1 MAAALARPDV
11 AAHDPARVAALAAA
25 LDGGDPP
32 VTAGRHGS
40 LVGYAPGPRRRRL
53 VELDRRDQVVAAFVW
68 REDGRLDWARC
79 RAADGRRIGIEAG
92 GGRHPAW
99 GVADQA
105 WLLGEAWEPLER
117 LTTFEPLDYERLDHV
132 PPLAEPRRLG
142 AGAGTALLNLI
153 AALMKDQG
161 AARVRYTGPYPT
173 EQLFTA
179 LLESFRYDPA
189 ATTPLERFL
198 AGEPLDWLP
207 APHERHEVAPG
218 VWIQARHEVE
228 KVVAGGRTFYR
239 QRWQDV
245 ERREPR
251 LLRTDGDR
259 LVCSLWAL
267 GRAIEDVLTLDAR
280 GEVLQAPAPASDP
293 RAPAPMPPIWP
304 AAVGSLIARE
314 SAAPLAGAIDEVMG
328 GLTLEWGPV
337 PGDLVVVDD
346 RRARIARRLR
356 DAAED
361 WIRAAPP
368 GPEREN
374 RAAAFVLEIGRLLG
388 PAIRLAAQIRLEALP
403 ETEQLR
409 LLQEAANSP
418 PPPLPPSVGRLI
430 SLLATTRA

>member
-1 MAAALARPDV
+1 MTAALARPDV

-25 LDGGDPP
+25 LDGADPP
-32 VTAGRHGS
+32 VAAGRHGG
-40 LVGYAPGPRRRRL
+40 LVGYEPGRRRRRL

-68 REDGRLDWARC
+68 RADGGLGWARC
-79 RAADGRRIGIEAG
+79 RAADGRRIGIEPG

-99 GVADQA
+99 GLADQV
-105 WLLGEAWEPLER
+105 WRLGEAWEPVER

-142 AGAGTALLNLI
+142 AGAGTALLNLV

-189 ATTPLERFL
+189 VTAPLETFL

-251 LLRTDGDR
+251 VLRVEGDR

-267 GRAIEDVLTLDAR
+267 GRAIEDVLMLDAH
-280 GEVLQAPAPASDP
+280 GEVLHAPAPAADA

-304 AAVGSLIARE
+304 AAVGALIVRE
-314 SAAPLAGAIDEVMG
+314 SAAPLAGAIDQVMA

-337 PGDLVVVDD
+337 PGDLVLIDGQ
-346 RRARIARRLR
+346 RARIARRLR

-361 WIRAAPP
+361 WIRSAPP
-368 GPEREN
+368 GPERGS
-374 RAAAFVLEIGRLLG
+374 RAAAFLLEIARLLG
-388 PAIRLAAQIRLEALP
+388 PAIRLAAQLRLESLP
-403 ETEQLR
+403 EPEQLR
-409 LLQEAANSP
+409 LLQHAETAA
-418 PPPLPPSVGRLI
+418 PPPLPDSVGRLV
-430 SLLATTRA
+430 SLLAASRA